1 MDDSKS
7 YYQLIMNI
15 KLSEDFRKDEN
26 LVNSQNY
33 PFYDSGK
40 NFGYWDFVVIAMVIL
55 LKFVT
60 GWFKMQI

>member
-1 MDDSKS
+1 
-7 YYQLIMNI
+7 MNI
-15 KLSEDFRKDEN
+15 KLSEDFRKDKN

-40 NFGYWDFVVIAMVIL
+40 NFSYWDLVVVAMVII